1 MRGSQEIRKELLTN
15 ALVAFLGKE
24 TRHEIWE
31 LAAGTEMPMES
42 QGLGRLL
49 TKEMKARNT
58 WPFLPTQDLLL
69 RSS

>member
-31 LAAGTEMPMES
+31 LAAGTEMPM
-42 QGLGRLL
+42 GRLL